1 MFLTYP
7 PFRHAFQPHP
17 ASTLWTCVEVALR
30 WPWYIATAQD
40 PVSPALRSFAIS
52 RSDELLY
59 FAERAPAGRLVS
71 LQLLML
77 SAVGDRAGWSSVP
90 VVRIERCHDDSGA
103 APYAVVT
110 AEDGEK
116 FGGVPVAPFS
126 PVGQQLVPV
135 LNLENKGGV

>member
-1 MFLTYP
+1 
-7 PFRHAFQPHP
+7 
-17 ASTLWTCVEVALR
+17 
-30 WPWYIATAQD
+30 
-40 PVSPALRSFAIS
+40 
-52 RSDELLY
+52 
-59 FAERAPAGRLVS
+59 
-71 LQLLML
+71 ML
-77 SAVGDRAGWSSVP
+77 SAVGDRAAWSSVP
-90 VVRIERCHDDSGA
+90 VVRIERCHDASGA